1 MVTQEVILAEKLTRR
16 FGNFVAVDQVSF
28 QVARG
33 EIFGFLGPNGSGK
46 TTTIRMLLGLLRP
59 SSGRAWVLGYDV
71 AKNAQ
76 SIRDSIGYV
85 SQRFSLYP
93 DLTVLEI
100 LNFYARAYRLWGKG
114 LSARR
119 QEVLEQT
126 GLVGTERELTS
137 HLAGGFKQRLALA
150 AAIMHRPHLL
160 FLDEPTAGVDPV
172 NRRDFWHFLYR
183 VAEAGT
189 AIFVTTHYMD
199 EAEQCHRLAFI
210 HDGHIVASGSPSEI
224 KEKQMSGVVIEIEAD
239 PSARALQVLRKIGHL
254 GEVAAYGDLIH
265 IVSEDWPGKRRMIEE
280 ELEAARVNIKSMAV
294 IPPSLEDVFIA
305 RAKLPPPEP
314 VGGGRATHA
323 GGKGTS
329 E

>member
-1 MVTQEVILAEKLTRR
+1 MSSSRAVTQEAILAQKLTRR
-16 FGNFVAVDQVSF
+16 FGGFIAVDSISF

-46 TTTIRMLLGLLRP
+46 TTTIRMLLGLLHP
-59 SSGRAWVLGYDV
+59 SSGRALVLGHDV
-71 AKNAQ
+71 ARNAQ
-76 SIRDSIGYV
+76 AIRESIGYV

-93 DLTVLEI
+93 DLTVLEN
-100 LNFYARAYRLWGKG
+100 LNFYAHAYRLWGRR
-114 LSARR
+114 LTTRR
-119 QEVLEQT
+119 QDVLELT

-150 AAIMHRPHLL
+150 AAIMHQPQLL

-172 NRRDFWHFLYR
+172 NRRDFWHLLYR
-183 VAEAGT
+183 LAEAGT
-189 AIFVTTHYMD
+189 TIFVTTHYMD

-224 KEKQMSGVVIEIEAD
+224 KGRQMRGTVIEIEAD

-265 IVSEDWPGKRRMIEE
+265 IVTEDWPGRQQAIEK
-280 ELEAARVNIKSMAV
+280 ELDAAQVNLKSMTV
-294 IPPSLEDVFIA
+294 ISPSLVDVFIA
-305 RAKLPPPEP
+305 RAKLISAWTGE
-314 VGGGRATHA
+314 
-323 GGKGTS
+323 
-329 E
+329 